1 VDESQDLR
9 LILSRNIRAARGD
22 LHLSQAKL
30 AEYSGI
36 SLPYLIDI
44 EHCKTWVSD
53 KTLKNIALALNME
66 VYQLFIPDE
75 DRPPLDAVEKGDT
88 GFLKDKIAAIIDE
101 KNFKLKKN
109 TENILKDLT
118 LEILRLY
125 PRQPPAGRENP

>member
-9 LILSRNIRAARGD
+9 LILSRNIRAARGG

-36 SLPYLIDI
+36 SLPHLIDI

-53 KTLKNIALALNME
+53 KTLKNIALTLNME
-66 VYQLFIPDE
+66 VYQLFIPGE
-75 DRPPLDAVEKGDT
+75 DPQSPSRRAGEKDAGFSGDQ
-88 GFLKDKIAAIIDE
+88 IAALIDE
-101 KNFKLKKN
+101 KSSMLKKN

-118 LEILRLY
+118 IEILRLY
-125 PRQPPAGRENP
+125 SR